1 MDVIRNMKG
10 KKTNSVDN
18 ESAAGKIR
26 VPITGDTE
34 IASSSSRSLI
44 FPDAGNGG
52 KEEDSVTP
60 AKKTKSAGLPSTIT
74 TNGNRKKR
82 TIDDFEKS
90 KPVQLELFESLLP
103 DDKQFSNTIEF
114 YDFCPKYVYWRTER
128 LQDKFLDRIEREF
141 EWRGAKYELSL
152 DPAKIKDSD
161 GIVRDYFPGVV
172 EELVEDALRKLAVD
186 GHGLFLDDQAAVTF
200 TLYELQQELAKTG
213 HTYSLDQIKK
223 ALMVCVG
230 TTIHLTTASGETVFS
245 DHLFETVGL
254 NTREDWKGQGKKTK
268 AFVRFNSLVTKSIK
282 EGSWRQFNYEVSMR
296 FKHVVSRQ
304 LNKRLSHN
312 FTYANLA
319 KEFNISLSTMI
330 RDFGLTP
337 YKYMRDNLR
346 YVCKSLDEMKEKRVI
361 REYTVRPIF
370 DTERK
375 NKLVDAVIDIKPDL
389 MFVGQIIK
397 ANSRQKQV
405 RELTGKT
412 RR

>member
-1 MDVIRNMKG
+1 MKRQKSFEETM
-10 KKTNSVDN
+10 KKTDSRPVTGAN
-18 ESAAGKIR
+18 AGQ
-26 VPITGDTE
+26 
-34 IASSSSRSLI
+34 
-44 FPDAGNGG
+44 G
-52 KEEDSVTP
+52 KLTS
-60 AKKTKSAGLPSTIT
+60 KSTK
-74 TNGNRKKR
+74 RR
-82 TIDDFEKS
+82 IDDFQHS
-90 KPVQLELFESLLP
+90 KPVQMELFESLLP

-128 LQDKFLDRIEREF
+128 LQDKFLDRMEREF
-141 EWRGAKYELSL
+141 EWRGTKYQVSL

-161 GIVRDYFPGVV
+161 GVVRDYFPGVI

-200 TLYELQQELAKTG
+200 TLYELQQELAKNG

-230 TTIHLTTASGETVFS
+230 TTIHLTTASGETIFS

-282 EGSWRQFNYEVSMR
+282 EGTWRQFNYELSMR

-312 FTYANLA
+312 FTYANMA
-319 KEFNISLSTMI
+319 QGYNISLSTMI

-346 YVCKSLDEMKEKRVI
+346 YVTKALDEMKEKHVI
-361 REYTVRPIF
+361 REYSIKPIF
-370 DTERK
+370 DSARK
-375 NKLVDAVIDIKPDL
+375 NKLIDAVIDIKPDL
-389 MFVGQIIK
+389 LFVNQTIR
-397 ANSRQKQV
+397 ANVKQKDVKQ
-405 RELTGKT
+405 LTQKVKS
-412 RR
+412 